1 MRTLVVAL
9 LVASTVALAQ
19 APATDGLR
27 FEVVSIKRNT
37 SNALG
42 SNGSS
47 ERPDGGFTLLNVP
60 MMTLV
65 GRAQFPGIAPI
76 DMVGLP
82 DWSRSERYDVIAT
95 SPLGR
100 PATPQ
105 ERAAMMRAML
115 ADRVKLATHL
125 ETRELPAYD
134 LVLARSDKRLGPGI
148 KPSEMDCVAKAE
160 ADRAAAE
167 AARLAG
173 KLPPPPTIPDM
184 KAPPPVCG
192 PLRLGNGIEGDTTMA
207 NLARMLRG
215 LGGVDRPVVDKTGLT
230 GSYRIKTEFD
240 LAMGQRGPDLAPSQN
255 ALPTLFTALQEQLG
269 MKLESST
276 TMREVLV
283 VDRLERPTEN

>member
-1 MRTLVVAL
+1 MRVIVLSLMLTSAVV
-9 LVASTVALAQ
+9 LAQ
-19 APATDGLR
+19 APSAGLR
-27 FEVVSIKRNT
+27 FEVVSIKPNT

-82 DWSRSERYDVIAT
+82 DWSRNERYDVSAT

-115 ADRVKLATHL
+115 SDRVKLATHL
-125 ETRELPAYD
+125 ETRDLPAYD

-173 KLPPPPTIPDM
+173 KVPPPPTIPDM
-184 KAPPPVCG
+184 KAPPPTCG
-192 PLRLGNGIEGDTTMA
+192 PLRLGNGIEGDTTMP

-283 VDRLERPTEN
+283 IDRLERPTEN